1 MKKEK
6 HFWAR
11 LIATFIDLSAI
22 YCFALIF
29 QILIYQFSFI
39 PFGIIF
45 ITVFI
50 FYYTL
55 SYYYTNGFTPSKY
68 LAGIRIVP
76 KDSKKLQLPTILLR
90 EVVFKGIILTIILN
104 YYVKSILP
112 FNPIFRTLL
121 FLGIIL
127 IISLLLLIF
136 SRQNWWESFSKTKT
150 IKIENR
156 EKKWVL
162 KSNLFL
168 LVLFALTIFTVLF
181 PYIAG
186 NKNIKEDFLIS
197 YPKTKEVRQYAN
209 YIKNNS
215 YKPVDYIFELFK
227 KYDIVVLSERLHP
240 EYTQYELIFDI
251 IKDKRFVAEVGNIF
265 TECGS
270 VSYQDSLDKYLLK
283 DFESDK
289 MLDKATA
296 YLQRSS
302 NAVWPLWNNTNLFD
316 LFKNVNKLNC
326 ATQDSSK
333 IKWYFT
339 DLPINWETATHQT
352 FIKNFTNPQRDSLMA
367 DKVIDVVKNV
377 FPAQK
382 RRKALVIMN
391 TYHGYGT
398 VNSGQNY
405 FNSTVGYIMGSLPGK
420 VANVMLNTVIITSEI
435 LVAPVCK
442 GKWDK
447 AFSILNYPN
456 VGFDFADSPFG
467 EDKFDLRFTPIKKNI
482 KYKDVFTGYIFYT
495 PISKQFTSI
504 NFPYQFE
511 NFEET
516 IIKRAACVDQNH
528 VEKIKNNIE
537 FYKKHEDNP
546 IIKKPQELIFVA
558 NSMKIA
564 ALSVILIINFI
575 LISLLY
581 FRNRKKL

>member
-1 MKKEK
+1 MKNKI
-6 HFWAR
+6 HIWAR

-181 PYIAG
+181 PFIAG

-270 VSYQDSLDKYLLK
+270 VSYQDSLDKYLLT

-367 DKVIDVVKNV
+367 DKVIGVV
-377 FPAQK
+377 
-382 RRKALVIMN
+382 
-391 TYHGYGT
+391 
-398 VNSGQNY
+398 
-405 FNSTVGYIMGSLPGK
+405 
-420 VANVMLNTVIITSEI
+420 
-435 LVAPVCK
+435 
-442 GKWDK
+442 
-447 AFSILNYPN
+447 
-456 VGFDFADSPFG
+456 
-467 EDKFDLRFTPIKKNI
+467 
-482 KYKDVFTGYIFYT
+482 
-495 PISKQFTSI
+495 
-504 NFPYQFE
+504 
-511 NFEET
+511 
-516 IIKRAACVDQNH
+516 
-528 VEKIKNNIE
+528 
-537 FYKKHEDNP
+537 
-546 IIKKPQELIFVA
+546 
-558 NSMKIA
+558 
-564 ALSVILIINFI
+564 
-575 LISLLY
+575 
-581 FRNRKKL
+581 